1 MNKLQFA
8 LLYLIIDICWITLM
22 AGRFY
27 KSRIETIQKEAMQF
41 KIVPAML
48 AYLLLLFTIFY
59 ICFPLAE
66 YYKDKKYHPSVVFG
80 CVGLSVYGVYNFTN
94 GAVLTNHNWDYM
106 LVDTL
111 WGVSCFSFLGWV
123 YHKRFNSL

>member
-1 MNKLQFA
+1 MNKIFFSLI
-8 LLYLIIDICWITLM
+8 YLIVDICWITL

-27 KSRIETIQKEAMQF
+27 KKRIEIIQKEAMHF
-41 KIVPAML
+41 KVVPAIL
-48 AYLLLLFTIFY
+48 AYLLLLLIIFY

-66 YYKDKKYHPSVVFG
+66 YYKDKYHPSIVFG
-80 CVGLSVYGVYNFTN
+80 FVGFSIYGVYNFTN

-111 WGVSCFSFLGWV
+111 WGVVCFSFLGLL
-123 YHKRFNSL
+123 YKLYSPLK